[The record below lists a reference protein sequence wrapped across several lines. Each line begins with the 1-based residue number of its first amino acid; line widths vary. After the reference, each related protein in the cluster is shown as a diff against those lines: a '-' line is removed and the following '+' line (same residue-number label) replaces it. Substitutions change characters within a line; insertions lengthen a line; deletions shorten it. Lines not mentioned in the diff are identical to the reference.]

1 MFLASFLEYTL
12 SGSILIANILIP
24 SNIDQVRVNG
34 GSIYEYWVPGA
45 TLGSQAS
52 CIIKQTT
59 LLTEWTNGYHQ
70 IIEQKHKQ
78 TFFLVSNLLKSIP
91 SFSSFS

>member
-34 GSIYEYWVPGA
+34 GSIYEYPGQHWVP
-45 TLGSQAS
+45 
-52 CIIKQTT
+52 K
-59 LLTEWTNGYHQ
+59 
-70 IIEQKHKQ
+70 
-78 TFFLVSNLLKSIP
+78 LVVL
-91 SFSSFS
+91 